1 MCLDHTKD
9 TCIPTTVAR
18 RYAWLQQMVMAALDL
33 ACTHAFFPMIPPTPP
48 GSWAWLP
55 SGKFLYINFRPNKK
69 NIYMI
74 FQKNMLPVVSY
85 MLRHQISDI
94 LFCLFHPFHRTVLF
108 SHIATAPSQ
117 TNMDCVPQQ
126 TQPRSMLRVAF
137 FGHPFCSSD
146 KIFIQVIWAVPG
158 INPFCEMPC

>member
-1 MCLDHTKD
+1 MFGPRKRHMYTNNCCTKVRAVATNGHGSFRFGMHACLFSHDPTHPARILSLTSFRQISVYQFPTK
-9 TCIPTTVAR
+9 
-18 RYAWLQQMVMAALDL
+18 Q
-33 ACTHAFFPMIPPTPP
+33 
-48 GSWAWLP
+48 
-55 SGKFLYINFRPNKK
+55 K

-146 KIFIQVIWAVPG
+146 KIFIQVI
-158 INPFCEMPC
+158 